1 MISGPGLAVADEAG
15 TEVVV
20 AVMSVLGWS
29 GVNPKESLTGTGIC
43 GVETVWDGPRRG
55 NREGEGSRTNASARV
70 SSVASAACIGRKGEV
85 SGLSVVVT
93 RIGEPYDGRGVGEAI
108 VGIYP

>member
-1 MISGPGLAVADEAG
+1 MSGTGLAVADGAG
-15 TEVVV
+15 TEVVG
-20 AVMSVLGWS
+20 AVMAGPGGL
-29 GVNPKESLTGTGIC
+29 GVNPKEGLNVTWIC
-43 GVETVWDGPRRG
+43 GTDTVWDGPRRG
-55 NREGEGSRTNASARV
+55 NREGEGSRTNASARA